1 MGRKTLPLPFIALL
15 SFFLVGVPILVSIM
29 IRLGIDRGVLSDFIA
44 FCASLLGIN
53 RVGVA
58 GMASE
63 IMLTIALIGGVAV
76 AVLYI
81 YEAVFGE
88 EAEAANR

>member
-1 MGRKTLPLPFIALL
+1 MGRKTLPIIALL

-29 IRLGIDRGVLSDFIA
+29 VRLGIDRGAVSDFIE

-76 AVLYI
+76 AILYI
-81 YEAVFGE
+81 YETVFGE
-88 EAEAANR
+88 EGADAADK

>member
-1 MGRKTLPLPFIALL
+1 MGRKALPIISLL

-88 EAEAANR
+88 ETEAVSR